1 MGLAHISS
9 GHASPEYR
17 VLGRHDNQNFAT
29 NIRRYRHLE
38 NFGYASVDIQSTER
52 PATGTHNVGEV
63 EIYLEEKVEEGQNQA
78 VAKTRL
84 ESVRTR
90 SSRIEGSTRIHII
103 VDICTIT
110 TAPIPAQTDLN
121 TQVCIIA
128 TWNCRYVHCGDIL
141 VAVSATM

>member
-17 VLGRHDNQNFAT
+17 VLGSHDNQNFAT

-38 NFGYASVDIQSTER
+38 NFGYASADIQSTER

-78 VAKTRL
+78 AAKTRL

-90 SSRIEGSTRIHII
+90 SSRTEGSTRVHII
-103 VDICTIT
+103 VDICTT
-110 TAPIPAQTDLN
+110 TIAPIPVQIDLN
-121 TQVCIIA
+121 TQVCRLSSHSNVELYI
-128 TWNCRYVHCGDIL
+128 CSLR
-141 VAVSATM
+141 